1 MSEQVPPPYSDQMF
15 AIIEAWRRSGLSK
28 KIFCLEQQITYHRFH
43 YWHQRYRRFNTPVGN
58 DGPAF
63 IPLELPSAT
72 ASFELIYPDG
82 RRLLFHQGVDAAYLK
97 ALLA

>member
-1 MSEQVPPPYSDQMF
+1 MF
-15 AIIEAWRRSGLSK
+15 AMIDAWRQSGLSK

-43 YWHQRYRRFNTPVGN
+43 YLHQRYKLHNSPVSN
-58 DGPAF
+58 EASAF

-72 ASFELIYPDG
+72 ASAELIYPDG
-82 RRLLFHQGVDAAYLK
+82 RRLLFHQGVDAVYLK